1 NLLIENSDINSYIY
15 YNNEYNKM
23 DIQTLRNFL
32 HLSKTLSFTKA
43 SEKAFIGQSTL
54 SKQIKQLEQE
64 MGATLFLRDKRNVKL
79 SLAGKYFK
87 TELGKVL
94 SEMDYIMERTWQ
106 LHQGLAGEIR
116 IGYTHSAMQ
125 SLIPAMVSAINQRFP
140 NLKTSLIEM
149 NNIQQIQALKSRKID
164 ISISPN
170 PTIPDQVLGK
180 VLIKDNFALVLPMDH
195 FLGPENFRS
204 MAQLAGEPFIL
215 PPKPEGVLYV
225 GIVESICTD
234 AGFFPQVVHQTS
246 YANSGIRLVQ
256 GGIGVTIEPI
266 FGLKGY
272 IEIKV
277 IVLQVITHKA
287 GLICLWLPA
296 FQKQFPEI
304 LTLLQSIEPQLP

>member
-1 NLLIENSDINSYIY
+1 
-15 YNNEYNKM
+15 
-23 DIQTLRNFL
+23 
-32 HLSKTLSFTKA
+32 
-43 SEKAFIGQSTL
+43 
-54 SKQIKQLEQE
+54 QIKQLEGE
-64 MGATLFLRDKRNVKL
+64 IGATLFKRDRRNVEL
-79 SLAGKYFK
+79 TLAGAYFRE
-87 TELGKVL
+87 ELGKVL
-94 SEMDYIMERTWQ
+94 SQLDYAMERTRQ
-106 LHQGLAGEIR
+106 LHQGLAGEIK

-149 NNIQQIQALKSRKID
+149 NNIQQLQALKSREID

-272 IEIKV
+272 SDIKV
-277 IVLQVITHKA
+277 IELKEIPQKA
-287 GLICLWLPA
+287 ELTMLWLPA
-296 FQKQFPEI
+296 FQKEFPEI
-304 LTLLQSIEPQLP
+304 LTLLQSRSEERRV

>member
-1 NLLIENSDINSYIY
+1 
-15 YNNEYNKM
+15 M

-94 SEMDYIMERTWQ
+94 SELDYVMERTRQ

-170 PTIPDQVLGK
+170 PSIPAEVGSK
-180 VLIKDNFALVLPMDH
+180 VLIRDNFALVLPTDH
-195 FLGPENFRS
+195 FLDPEHFGS
-204 MAQLAGEPFIL
+204 IAQLSGEPFIL

-225 GIVESICTD
+225 GVVESICTD
-234 AGFFPQVVHQTS
+234 AGFFPRVVHHTS

-266 FGLKGY
+266 FGLRGY
-272 IEIKV
+272 TDIKIIELKDIP
-277 IVLQVITHKA
+277 QKA
-287 GLICLWLPA
+287 ELSMLWLPS
-296 FQKQFPEI
+296 FEQEFPEV
-304 LTLLQSIEPQLP
+304 LGLLRTFGPVLG